1 MLNPKTNVGKL
12 NNDVFTNSFAYFQD
26 DHQIKEKSIK
36 ICRATC

>member
-12 NNDVFTNSFAYFQD
+12 KDGVFTNSFAYFQD
-26 DHQIKEKSIK
+26 DRQINEKSIK